1 MTAANKVCIHV
12 HLAGCDQFNHQNLLR
27 DMGVSGNKVYCILQK
42 LIIYIMGK
50 MMIYYDILWE
60 SERTS
65 PPKKNHISSLS
76 LVPHANRHVV
86 PPKPSAAS
94 TPVDRS
100 EEQQDGNTGHV

>member
-1 MTAANKVCIHV
+1 MYYGKV
-12 HLAGCDQFNHQNLLR
+12 N
-27 DMGVSGNKVYCILQK
+27 
-42 LIIYIMGK
+42 
-50 MMIYYDILWE
+50 
-60 SERTS
+60 TP
-65 PPKKNHISSLS
+65 PPKKSHKFSISSLS

>member
-1 MTAANKVCIHV
+1 MISYGKV
-12 HLAGCDQFNHQNLLR
+12 NTPPP
-27 DMGVSGNKVYCILQK
+27 QK
-42 LIIYIMGK
+42 KY
-50 MMIYYDILWE
+50 
-60 SERTS
+60 
-65 PPKKNHISSLS
+65 ISSLS